1 MKQLLQR
8 KVDST
13 YLRKAASLILWAA
26 CIFLVYALSLGPA
39 LKLSGVNASTGM
51 ATLPKWVRV
60 FYFPLLHSR
69 IAPLNNVL
77 DRYVELWIGI
87 R

>member
-1 MKQLLQR
+1 MRQLLQR
-8 KVDST
+8 KVDSI
-13 YLRKAASLILWAA
+13 YFRKVANLTLWAA

-39 LKLSGVNASTGM
+39 LKLSGVKASKGM
-51 ATLPKWVRV
+51 TTLPIWVRV

-69 IAPLNNVL
+69 ISPLNNVL
-77 DRYVELWIGI
+77 DRYVELWIGV